1 MGKRIYVIMLMC
13 MAACGC
19 SDSEMNI
26 GNKWVEVNSNVIFI
40 DTCSVDLSVAMLD
53 SIVTSGGN
61 VIYAGI
67 RQSDYWGKTDI
78 STYMSF
84 KTTEDYT
91 SYDTPEYSE
100 RIIFD
105 SLTLYLSPNDSF
117 CGDTLNP
124 LTLAVYR
131 LEEEL
136 ALNDDEELY
145 SHNVFETAD
154 DAIARKTIVPHP
166 YRDTLVE
173 IRLSDVLGH
182 ELLDKVTESSDETE
196 DDESFRQWFKGLL
209 LKAEDPSGS
218 ILGFEASDS
227 LCMLKLYYST
237 QDYSEPE
244 SHVLNFKIDTTHMF
258 THVDADFTGTPL
270 ETVKEAS
277 PDITSSTECGNMS
290 FESAILGIYTK
301 IEFPYLNNLRS
312 IADHCSAASAELRIY
327 PKAGTY
333 CKQNYSGL
341 PSTLNLYEIDEN
353 NISTGGAIVSS
364 DGESLQSGSLTYD
377 DMMFP
382 EETYYSYDITDFIN
396 SQFGKIGINKTALQ
410 LTDPDY
416 GYSIDE
422 LVIGD
427 RFTDGYNIKLII
439 ELATYNE

>member
-1 MGKRIYVIMLMC
+1 MGGHSLSKYFFQMGKRIYVIMLMC

-244 SHVLNFKIDTTHMF
+244 SHVLNFKIDTTGLF
-258 THVDADFTGTPL
+258 N
-270 ETVKEAS
+270 KEW
-277 PDITSSTECGNMS
+277 
-290 FESAILGIYTK
+290 K
-301 IEFPYLNNLRS
+301 
-312 IADHCSAASAELRIY
+312 
-327 PKAGTY
+327 
-333 CKQNYSGL
+333 
-341 PSTLNLYEIDEN
+341 TLL
-353 NISTGGAIVSS
+353 
-364 DGESLQSGSLTYD
+364 
-377 DMMFP
+377 
-382 EETYYSYDITDFIN
+382 
-396 SQFGKIGINKTALQ
+396 KTRE
-410 LTDPDY
+410 
-416 GYSIDE
+416 E
-422 LVIGD
+422 LV
-427 RFTDGYNIKLII
+427 RNNENILLKDL
-439 ELATYNE
+439 